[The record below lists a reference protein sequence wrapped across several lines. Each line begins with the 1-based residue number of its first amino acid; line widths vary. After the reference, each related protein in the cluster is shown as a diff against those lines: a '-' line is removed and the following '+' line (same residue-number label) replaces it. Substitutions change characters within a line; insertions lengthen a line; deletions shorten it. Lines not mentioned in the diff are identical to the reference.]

1 MMLTGVGIRTGKPR
15 RIVGGEGLRRRRGG
29 VRGPDDVGLARVP
42 GFKGGRAVSLQS
54 RNWGHMGPIR
64 IDGEKSRRRIV
75 LTSERRR
82 AGHERRLGFRG
93 RLRGKK
99 SVLRRGKDSGE
110 FKGEDPGI
118 SGTVGE
124 RKFPAVSPVNSARSS
139 AEERKERGG
148 DSADAWARNVSG

>member
-93 RLRGKK
+93 RLQGK
-99 SVLRRGKDSGE
+99 SVLRGGRTRVSLKGGSGDLGHGWGKE
-110 FKGEDPGI
+110 I
-118 SGTVGE
+118 SGGFAGE
-124 RKFPAVSPVNSARSS
+124 LG
-139 AEERKERGG
+139 AEFR
-148 DSADAWARNVSG
+148 